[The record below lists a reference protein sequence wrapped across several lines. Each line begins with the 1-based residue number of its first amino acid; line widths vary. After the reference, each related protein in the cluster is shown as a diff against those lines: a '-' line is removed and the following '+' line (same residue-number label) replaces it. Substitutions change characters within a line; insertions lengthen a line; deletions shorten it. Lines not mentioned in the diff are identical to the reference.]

1 MYLQFGTFC
10 FILPH
15 FVHFP
20 ENVHGLMG
28 QTKKAH
34 TPRCALGFHV
44 CVDSRR
50 LTW

>member
-1 MYLQFGTFC
+1 MNAEQYRAVIGWFNAR
-10 FILPH
+10 PAA
-15 FVHFP
+15 
-20 ENVHGLMG
+20 
-28 QTKKAH
+28 KKALRLVSRSAVAH